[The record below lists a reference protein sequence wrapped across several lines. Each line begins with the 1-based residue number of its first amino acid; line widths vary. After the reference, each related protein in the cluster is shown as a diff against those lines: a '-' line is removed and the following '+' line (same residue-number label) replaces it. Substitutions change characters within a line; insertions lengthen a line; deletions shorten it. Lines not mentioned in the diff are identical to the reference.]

1 MPATGHAVQTF
12 GKILVNTISDTPRA
26 AMVNWLVTVPQVMIL
41 QRHSDDD
48 IVAAFD
54 QFTTKEA
61 AGSRVVEVVIIA
73 KDAP

>member
-1 MPATGHAVQTF
+1 MPATGRAEQTF

-48 IVAAFD
+48 IAAAFD

>member
-48 IVAAFD
+48 IAARPSINSLRKKP
-54 QFTTKEA
+54 QGRA
-61 AGSRVVEVVIIA
+61 
-73 KDAP
+73 